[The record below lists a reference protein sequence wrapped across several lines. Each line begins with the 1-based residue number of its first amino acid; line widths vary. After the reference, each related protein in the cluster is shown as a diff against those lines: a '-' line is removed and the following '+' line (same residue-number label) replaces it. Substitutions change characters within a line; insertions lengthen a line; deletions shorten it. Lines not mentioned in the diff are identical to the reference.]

1 MDKQIE
7 TREISETELDGVS
20 GGLAVGGINVAP
32 VTDVTSGVT
41 SNVTAPVN
49 AIAKDVLGAATNVSA

>member
-7 TREISETELDGVS
+7 TREISETELDAVS

-32 VTDVTSGVT
+32 ETSVV